1 MSDANA
7 HNSKAV
13 KTGKNSAFLTR
24 IVPVLVL
31 LGAMVVVFAMGWHR
45 ALTLESLVAYRDT
58 LEAFIRSNYVLAL
71 AGFLALYITV
81 VALSIPGAAFLTLAG
96 GFLFGWLVGGLVVIL
111 GATIGAALV
120 FLIARSACGDALL
133 RRGGVQTGKLVEGF
147 RASAFNYL
155 LFLRLVPL
163 FPFWA
168 VNLAPAI
175 AGVKLSTFIAA
186 TAIGII
192 PGTMAFALA
201 GASLGS
207 VILAQETAYRAC
219 LSAGRADCM
228 LNFDLRSAITPQVLI
243 ALTAIGIMALVPV
256 LWKRW
261 RARSCKLKGDADDR
275 DAEA

>member
-1 MSDANA
+1 MSDAID
-7 HNSKAV
+7 HKPKSV

-31 LGAMVVVFAMGWHR
+31 IAAMVVVFAMGWHR
-45 ALTLESLVAYRDT
+45 ALTLESFVAYRDT
-58 LEAFIRSNYVLAL
+58 LEALIRSHYLLAL
-71 AGFLALYITV
+71 GGFIVLYIVV
-81 VALSIPGAAFLTLAG
+81 VALSIPGAAFLTLTG
-96 GFLFGWLVGGLVVIL
+96 GFLFGWLIGGMVVVL

-120 FLIARSACGDALL
+120 FLIARSAFGDALL
-133 RRGGVQTGKLVEGF
+133 RRGGAQIGKLVEGF
-147 RASAFNYL
+147 RESAFNYL

-175 AGVKLSTFIAA
+175 AGVKLSTFVAA

-201 GASLGS
+201 GASLES
-207 VILAQETAYRAC
+207 VILAQEAAYRAC
-219 LSAGRADCM
+219 LSAGRANCT
-228 LNFDLRSAITPQVLI
+228 LNFDLRSAITPQVLV

-256 LWKRW
+256 LWTRW
-261 RARSCKLKGDADDR
+261 RARSLKLKGVAD
-275 DAEA
+275 